1 MVQSNPTEST
11 NNKIKMLLDYLATY
25 PNAKIRYHASDM
37 VLHVDSD
44 TAYLVLPKARSRIAG
59 YFYLSKECLNT
70 ITKSP
75 IINGSVLVECKV
87 LKHVVSSAAE
97 AETGGLFHNCQT
109 AIMIR
114 HILNALGHH
123 QKPTPVKSDN
133 STAASFVNDLLKQKR
148 SKSWDMR
155 FHWLRENKN
164 FIIYWDRGTNNDA
177 DYFTKHHAP
186 RHHKTMRPKYILQGF
201 LAKWSKQ
208 SEFLQEMC
216 ARVY

>member
-1 MVQSNPTEST
+1 
-11 NNKIKMLLDYLATY
+11 MLLEYLATY
-25 PNAKIRYHASDM
+25 PNANIRYHASD
-37 VLHVDSD
+37 VALHVDSD
-44 TAYLVLPKARSRIAG
+44 VAYLVLSKAKSRIAG
-59 YFYLSKECLNT
+59 YFYLSKECPNT

-75 IINGSVLVECKV
+75 PINGSVLVECKV
-87 LKHVVSSAAE
+87 LKHVVSFAAE
-97 AETGGLFHNCQT
+97 VERDGLFHNCQT

-114 HILNALGHH
+114 IIINALGHN
-123 QKPTPVKSDN
+123 QKPTPVKTDN

-148 SKSWDMR
+148 SNSLDMR

-186 RHHKTMRPKYILQGF
+186 RHHKTMRPEYILRGF

-216 ARVY
+216 ARVC